1 MATHDYDISNQTASQ
16 ARSDINDVLEAIVTN
31 NSSTSQPATR
41 FANMFWF
48 DTTNN
53 QLKIRNSSNNA
64 WVTIGEV
71 DSNNRFVHVIGS
83 WEVSQD
89 SSNNLK
95 FSYSGTGKA
104 KLSSSGNLT
113 VAGNVTA
120 YGTI

>member
-1 MATHDYDISNQTASQ
+1 MAEHDYEISNQTAPQ
-16 ARSDINDVLEAIVTN
+16 ARADINDALDAIVTN
-31 NSSTSQPATR
+31 NSKATQPSTR

-53 QLKIRNSSNNA
+53 QLKIRNSNNNA
-64 WVTIGEV
+64 WVIIGEL
-71 DSNNRFVHVIGS
+71 DSNNRFVHVIGD

-89 SSNNLK
+89 TSNNLL

-113 VAGNVTA
+113 LAGNVTA